1 MRSFV
6 VVVAILI
13 VGLCAAHTGSVPAVS
28 AQSATPE
35 ASCPATTEEQ
45 NAAIARRWH
54 EDVIN
59 GANLDA
65 LDEIAADDIVHHAGT
80 FPGGVGRDA
89 VKGVLG
95 ALLTGFPN
103 VRHTID
109 QVITQ
114 DDFVVIRWTARGT
127 HSGAFQGYAPTGK
140 PVTWMG
146 INIFRIACGRIAEEW
161 SEVDGLGRLQQL
173 GVLATPTP

>member
-1 MRSFV
+1 MRSV
-6 VVVAILI
+6 ALVVAILV
-13 VGLCAAHTGSVPAVS
+13 VGQCAFYGAHVSVVS
-28 AQSATPE
+28 AQSATPTT
-35 ASCPATTEEQ
+35 CPTTTEEE

-65 LDEIAADDIVHHAGT
+65 LDEITTDDIVHHAGT
-80 FPGGVGRDA
+80 FPDGVGRDT

-95 ALLTGFPN
+95 ALLTGFPD
-103 VRHTID
+103 VHHTVD

-114 DDFVVIRWTARGT
+114 DDFVVIRWTAHGT
-127 HSGAFQGYAPTGK
+127 HTGPFQGHAPTGK
-140 PVTWMG
+140 PVTWTG

-161 SEVDGLGRLQQL
+161 SEVDGLGRLQQIGL
-173 GVLATPTP
+173 PATPTP